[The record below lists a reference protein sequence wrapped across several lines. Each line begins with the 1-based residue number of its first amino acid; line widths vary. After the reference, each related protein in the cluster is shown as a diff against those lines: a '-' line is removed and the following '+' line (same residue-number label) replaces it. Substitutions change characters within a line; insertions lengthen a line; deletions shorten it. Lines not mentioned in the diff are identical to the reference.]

1 MNDYPDWQ
9 QFPTAMGGNLFPA
22 VAQDL
27 TPGAHPTP
35 VVPVTSYSSL
45 SVVISPTAGAGTLT
59 VSHWAD
65 PAGTVSAESDT
76 WRYRPGAALVMRTP
90 LRAAY
95 VSLTLTVTSPGNL
108 TASTWA
114 SLLASASDRVSYPV
128 TAQQAGVDNTVLDGG
143 AVDQWRMPAINAGP
157 AMLAFAPGNTLAVLQ
172 VEVYTTDELDNIMYH
187 LMFPALPAAAVM
199 QPLQLPGEITV
210 VQVTNTDAAN
220 AHSYGVTL
228 LCPPQLPPAGG
239 GAAAVPARSPGTTAA
254 ACPIAAA
261 CAAAAARSCA
271 ATSSTWVIVPGA
283 AITSSPAQRHPAAV
297 PARVRVAPAA
307 RLSP

>member
-1 MNDYPDWQ
+1 MSDYPDWQ

-27 TPGAHPTP
+27 TPGAHATP

-45 SVVISPTAGAGTLT
+45 SVVILPTAGAGQLT

-65 PAGTVSAESDT
+65 PAGTVSAETDT

-114 SLLASASDRVSYPV
+114 SLLASGSDRVSYPV
-128 TAQQAGVDNTVLDGG
+128 TGQVANIDDRPLPGG
-143 AVDQWRMPAINAGP
+143 AVDQWRMPAVVGGA
-157 AMLAFAPGNTLAVLQ
+157 AMLAFAPADALGKLQ
-172 VEVYTTDELDNIMYH
+172 VEVYVTDELDNEMYMV
-187 LMFPALPAAAVM
+187 MFPVAPAAPLM

-210 VQVTNTDAAN
+210 VQVTNTDPATP
-220 AHSYGVTL
+220 HTYGVTL
-228 LCPPQLPPAGG
+228 LCPPA
-239 GAAAVPARSPGTTAA
+239 
-254 ACPIAAA
+254 
-261 CAAAAARSCA
+261 
-271 ATSSTWVIVPGA
+271 
-283 AITSSPAQRHPAAV
+283 
-297 PARVRVAPAA
+297 
-307 RLSP
+307 

>member
-143 AVDQWRMPAINAGP
+143 AVDQWRMP
-157 AMLAFAPGNTLAVLQ
+157 
-172 VEVYTTDELDNIMYH
+172 
-187 LMFPALPAAAVM
+187 
-199 QPLQLPGEITV
+199 EIGR
-210 VQVTNTDAAN
+210 
-220 AHSYGVTL
+220 AHV
-228 LCPPQLPPAGG
+228 
-239 GAAAVPARSPGTTAA
+239 
-254 ACPIAAA
+254 
-261 CAAAAARSCA
+261 
-271 ATSSTWVIVPGA
+271 
-283 AITSSPAQRHPAAV
+283 
-297 PARVRVAPAA
+297 
-307 RLSP
+307 